1 MTAQVRISA
10 KTLAAVALPQFCPRC
25 FWVQMHVQ
33 YKLPYQIFPGIFS
46 SIDSY
51 GKRLVH
57 GWFDRHGSPPPWLS
71 ALGDIRGYRN
81 PPHFSKFNILHR
93 ETSVF
98 LTGEPDGVL
107 IRGDNSH
114 LIVDYKTARFTA
126 QQDELFPMYEA
137 QLNAY
142 AYIGEHCGL
151 SPVSRLALVYTEP
164 VTDETA
170 AHKDANVT
178 TDGFVMEFSA
188 HIVPVQLVPEMVPSL
203 MRKVREVYDLEH
215 PPESLQGCKDCAL
228 LGNLLAVA
236 SS

>member
-1 MTAQVRISA
+1 
-10 KTLAAVALPQFCPRC
+10 
-25 FWVQMHVQ
+25 
-33 YKLPYQIFPGIFS
+33 
-46 SIDSY
+46 
-51 GKRLVH
+51 
-57 GWFDRHGSPPPWLS
+57 
-71 ALGDIRGYRN
+71 
-81 PPHFSKFNILHR
+81 
-93 ETSVF
+93 VF